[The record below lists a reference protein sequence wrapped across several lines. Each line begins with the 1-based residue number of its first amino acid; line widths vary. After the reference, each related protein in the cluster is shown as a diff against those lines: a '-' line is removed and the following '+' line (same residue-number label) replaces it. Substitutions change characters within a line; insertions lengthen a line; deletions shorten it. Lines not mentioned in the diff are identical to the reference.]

1 MSVLPLRHLETFL
14 AVAESLCVACAAEQ
28 VQLPPS
34 GVIAQIQALEI
45 GLDAVLF
52 DRTQHRLRLS
62 EPGRRLLG
70 YARDLVPLVDDAGT
84 SCPEIAPQDSGAPVI
99 GALHALCGTGIPR
112 LFTAF
117 GQAPGGWIPPG
128 RDHACRVAQRD
139 GA

>member
-1 MSVLPLRHLETFL
+1 VSVLPLRHLETFV

-34 GVIAQIQALEI
+34 DIIEQIHALEI
-45 GLDAVLF
+45 GLNAVLF
-52 DRTQHRLRLS
+52 ERTQDRLRLS

-70 YARDLVPLVDDAGT
+70 YARDLVPLVEDVHA
-84 SCPEIAPQDSGAPVI
+84 SVPEMALQAPDAPVI
-99 GALHALCGTGIPR
+99 GALQALCGTGIPR

-117 GQAPGGWIPPG
+117 GQAPGGWMPAW